1 MILGFESLV
10 AIRFLREGRMQ
21 TLLIIVGVAAGVAV
35 VAYISA
41 LITGL
46 QRNTIE
52 KTLGAQAHVTVSAP
66 DERVQV
72 VPTLPGTG
80 VSRLEQTQARAQRPR
95 RQCVIGRLGRD
106 QSGHA
111 RQRVGRLHQ
120 LAVQSHLVDLF
131 ADREEQRLRHGGI
144 AHVEVEQKTH
154 ARAGPGR
161 PHHVAIQT
169 LVPRPHRDGIR
180 QTAAVRVQHAII
192 DLVAL
197 VHGHRARRSLD
208 GMHHHPEQA
217 LPRQQHGNGLE
228 HPQTDAPN
236 RRCGSAH
243 GEKGSIM
250 VPAA

>member
-52 KTLGAQAHVTVSAP
+52 KTLGAQAHITVSAL

-95 RQCVIGRLGRD
+95 SIDNWQLLLPELDALSALDALASRHDLQLGERRELSGLTHTFSHFQLAIEPWLVQVNAAPAAVAEADWLWYNLATPPRLGLAAPVKKLLERATD
-106 QSGHA
+106 ELIAGDA
-111 RQRVGRLHQ
+111 R
-120 LAVQSHLVDLF
+120 
-131 ADREEQRLRHGGI
+131 
-144 AHVEVEQKTH
+144 
-154 ARAGPGR
+154 
-161 PHHVAIQT
+161 
-169 LVPRPHRDGIR
+169 
-180 QTAAVRVQHAII
+180 
-192 DLVAL
+192 
-197 VHGHRARRSLD
+197 
-208 GMHHHPEQA
+208 
-217 LPRQQHGNGLE
+217 
-228 HPQTDAPN
+228 
-236 RRCGSAH
+236 
-243 GEKGSIM
+243 
-250 VPAA
+250 